1 MYMCMYVNDTY
12 CRKIVVPILPYQ
24 APKMSNHSSVRG
36 INTQEAQLKK
46 IVSLCPFISTRSSNP
61 E

>member
-24 APKMSNHSSVRG
+24 APKMSNHSSIRG

-46 IVSLCPFISTRSSNP
+46 NCLIVSIYKYHKFQS
-61 E
+61 